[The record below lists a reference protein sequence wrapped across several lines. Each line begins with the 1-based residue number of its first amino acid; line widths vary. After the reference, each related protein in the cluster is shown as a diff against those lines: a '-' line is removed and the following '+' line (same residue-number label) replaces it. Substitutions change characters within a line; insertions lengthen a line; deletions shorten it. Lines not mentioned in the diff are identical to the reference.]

1 MKQNFPAEYK
11 KTVCPLDCPDSCG
24 ILAKVVDN
32 RVVSLKG
39 DPDHGYTNGV
49 ICRKMR
55 SYNERVYGKDRLLY
69 PMVRTGAKG
78 AGEFRRISMRE
89 AIALF
94 AAKLKETK
102 EQFGGEAILPFQYA
116 GNMGVLNRN
125 AGYGLYNK
133 LGTSRIIETICSA
146 AAGEGWSLHCSSI
159 PGSPPEVAEVSSLI
173 VAWGINVRVS
183 NMHFWQYISKA
194 RKNGAQLV
202 VIDPYRNETARSS
215 DLHLKVLPGG
225 DSGLALGVLKFLLE
239 EEKIDRQMLV
249 EQTTGF
255 AELEAY
261 LQKESWHQIY
271 KVCGLEKEVIAS
283 FASLLKDNPATF
295 IRIGIGLS
303 RNSRGG
309 MSVRAIV
316 CLAAALGLFSGQ
328 TGQGV
333 LLSSKAYTGDTDRL
347 RFPELAEK
355 ETRLVNMAH
364 LGHALTTLEPPVKL
378 LSVYSSNPLTVAPDS
393 GMVRNGL
400 MREDLFTIV
409 HEQVMTPTARYA
421 DLVIPATTFLENK
434 DLYTGYGHF
443 YLGCVDRVIEPVGEA
458 VSNFDLY
465 QLVARELGYIDAPF
479 SQTVE
484 QRLSEYVSTMEGL
497 PENFEF
503 DPDNPDGRW
512 YQSSRQRVGQSA
524 MEMFQ
529 VPFRFSAHV
538 KQGISS
544 IPCLSEGD
552 EFDDKDLCSRFPLKL
567 IIPPHADM
575 LNSTFGERYSGNVG
589 EVLIHPDD
597 ADKYTI
603 SDGEKVILQNFRGKT
618 VRCAKVSSD
627 TQPGLLVAEGLY
639 WQSDDQSPGINVL
652 TSQKTTDIGAGPTFH
667 ESRVAIRQ
675 LGEFQSFR
683 EVPE

>member
-1 MKQNFPAEYK
+1 MKQKIPAEYK

-49 ICRKMR
+49 LCRKMR
-55 SYNERVYGKDRLLY
+55 SYHERVYGKDRLLY

-89 AIALF
+89 AVALF
-94 AAKLKETK
+94 AAKLKETRAT
-102 EQFGGEAILPFQYA
+102 FGGEAILPFQYA
-116 GNMGVLNRN
+116 GNMGVMNRN

-133 LGTSRIIETICSA
+133 LGASRLIETICSA

-159 PGSPPEVAEVSSLI
+159 PGSPPEVAQESSLI

-183 NMHFWQYISKA
+183 NMHFWRYISEA
-194 RKNGAQLV
+194 RKRGAQLV

-215 DLHLKVLPGG
+215 DLHLQVLPGG
-225 DSGLALGVLKFLLE
+225 DSGLALGVLKLLLE
-239 EEKIDRQMLV
+239 EGRVDRQMLA

-255 AELEAY
+255 NELEAY
-261 LQKESWHQIY
+261 LQNESWQQICD
-271 KVCGLEKEVIAS
+271 VSGLEKKEIVS
-283 FASLLKDNPATF
+283 FAALLQSNPATF

-333 LLSSKAYTGDTDRL
+333 LLSSKAFTGDTDRL

-364 LGHALTTLEPPVKL
+364 LGHALTALQPPVKL
-378 LSVYSSNPLTVAPDS
+378 FCVYSSNPLTVAPDC
-393 GMVRNGL
+393 GMVREGL
-400 MREDLFTIV
+400 MRDDLFTVV

-443 YLGCVDRVIEPVGEA
+443 YMGCVDRVIEPVGEA

-465 QLVARELGYIDAPF
+465 QMVARELGYEDAPF
-479 SQTVE
+479 VETVE
-484 QRLSEYVSTMEGL
+484 QRLSEYVSTMGGL
-497 PENFEF
+497 PGDFKCNPE
-503 DPDNPDGRW
+503 NPDGHW
-512 YQSSRQRVGQSA
+512 YQSSRRRFDQSA

-529 VPFRFSAHV
+529 IPIRFSADV
-538 KQGISS
+538 EPGMSS
-544 IPCLSEGD
+544 IPRLSGGD
-552 EFDDKDLCSRFPLKL
+552 EFDDKDLCSRYPLKL
-567 IIPPHADM
+567 IIPPHPDL
-575 LNSTFGERYSGNVG
+575 LNSTFGERYKNELG

-597 ADKYTI
+597 AEKY
-603 SDGEKVILQNFRGKT
+603 SVNDGEKVLLLNFRGKT
-618 VRCAKVSSD
+618 VRCARVSSD
-627 TQPGLLVAEGLY
+627 TQPGLLVAEGLF
-639 WQSDDQSPGINVL
+639 WQSDDESSGINVL

-667 ESRVAIRQ
+667 ESRVAIQ
-675 LGEFQSFR
+675 PFG
-683 EVPE
+683 